1 MYIHLQNRNKEKK
14 HLCLECGLCCTGK
27 LFKRMI
33 ITPEESKYFKKD
45 KKTLFKSIELIATDN
60 GRKAVH
66 SYVKTQAC
74 ENIQEDNKC
83 SVYENRPQV
92 CKDFKCG
99 VLKSYE
105 NGEMHWNTALNII
118 NGVKKIPWL
127 SNDRRESLNIMNL
140 KN

>member
-1 MYIHLQNRNKEKK
+1 
-14 HLCLECGLCCTGK
+14 
-27 LFKRMI
+27 MI

-118 NGVKKIPWL
+118 NGVKKRPWF